1 MAWGPFSH
9 GARASGPRETA
20 VLDQGPNCLLL
31 QKFCLR
37 LQRKGGS
44 RPPRVAKGKHT
55 WLPGALE
62 KVARGE
68 KSKHPTPSISG
79 FGSRLGWFGAKASN
93 GLSEL
98 SESPAQV
105 QKNWSHVFSMGSHKQ
120 ELIRKIRLL
129 SERAAKPN
137 PRTSKG
143 HVPCGEIVGESGAG
157 NFF

>member
-1 MAWGPFSH
+1 MARGPFSH

-62 KVARGE
+62 KVARVE
-68 KSKHPTPSISG
+68 KSKHPLPPSLALALDSDG
-79 FGSRLGWFGAKASN
+79 LEPRPPTASQSSQRALLRYRKT
-93 GLSEL
+93 GLVS
-98 SESPAQV
+98 SPWAPTN
-105 QKNWSHVFSMGSHKQ
+105 KS
-120 ELIRKIRLL
+120 L
-129 SERAAKPN
+129 SER
-137 PRTSKG
+137 SGFFLKG
-143 HVPCGEIVGESGAG
+143 QQNQTPELRKVMCLAEK
-157 NFF
+157 